1 MILAKIFFFSS
12 IFLLFYVYAGY
23 PLFILVLGRI
33 ANRKVRKS
41 HYEPTVTILIS
52 AYNEEKWIEATI
64 QNKLKL
70 DYPRN
75 KFEILIVSDGSTDST
90 DFIVSRY
97 QTESVR
103 LLRQEPRQGKTAALN
118 MAVGESRGEILVF
131 SDANSIYK
139 SDALKKIVQ
148 NFSDP
153 KVGYITGKMIFQNPD
168 GSGIGDGCSTY
179 MKYEN
184 FLREMETNIGSIVG
198 VDGGIDAV
206 RRSLYKPMNPDQLPD
221 FILPLKVIEQGYRV
235 VYEQEAILIEPSL
248 QTSEDEYRM
257 RVRVSLRALWALRDM
272 KQLLSVGRF
281 KLFAWQLWSH
291 KVLRYGCFIFLVV
304 AYISNLA
311 LWNEHAVYK
320 LLFIL
325 QTIIYG
331 IFSLQ
336 LWFGNNEYRSKI
348 LRLIHYFMLL
358 NLASAHASIK
368 FLLGKKQVLWTPRK
382 G

>member
-1 MILAKIFFFSS
+1 M
-12 IFLLFYVYAGY
+12 LFYVYIGY
-23 PLFILVLGRI
+23 PFLALIFGRI

-64 QNKLKL
+64 KNKLDL

-75 KFEILIVSDGSTDST
+75 KFEIIVVSDGSTDNT
-90 DFIVSRY
+90 DFIVKKY
-97 QTESVR
+97 QMEGVR

-118 MAVGESRGEILVF
+118 MAVNESHGEILVF

-148 NFSDP
+148 NFSDS
-153 KVGYITGKMIFQNPD
+153 KVGYVTGKMIYQNPD

-184 FLREMETNIGSIVG
+184 FLRKMETNMGSIVG

-221 FILPLKVIEQGYRV
+221 FILPLKVIEQGHRV

-248 QTSEDEYRM
+248 QATEDEYRM
-257 RVRVSLRALWALRDM
+257 RVRVSLRALWALKDM
-272 KQLLSVGRF
+272 RQLLSIGKF

-291 KVLRYGCFIFLVV
+291 KVLRYGCFIFLVA
-304 AYISNLA
+304 AYIANFF
-311 LWNEHAVYK
+311 LWNEHASYK

-325 QTIIYG
+325 QTVTYG
-331 IFSLQ
+331 IFTLQ
-336 LWFGNNEYRSKI
+336 LLFGNNDYRSKI
-348 LRLIHYFMLL
+348 LRLIHYFILL
-358 NLASAHASIK
+358 NIASAHASIK